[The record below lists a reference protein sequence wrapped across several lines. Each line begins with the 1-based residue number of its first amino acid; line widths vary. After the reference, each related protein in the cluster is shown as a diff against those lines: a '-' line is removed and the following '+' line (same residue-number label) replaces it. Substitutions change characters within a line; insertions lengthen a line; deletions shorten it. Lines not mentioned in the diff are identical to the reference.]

1 MDGGHNK
8 YLHHQAPLDKQGC
21 IPFLG
26 LFVFDLTHIAVSP
39 SWFLPPA
46 APREEDAM
54 SSGSGVQFPA
64 TSRLEPPEPK
74 DLQELVPTGALL
86 VHFYR
91 FQLIGKPLFVFDVHA
106 DDLLYVGAIDS
117 PSVYSFKTTAKTIK
131 WFMAFQ
137 QRAQKYTFPV
147 DNTLYS
153 KCFLLRV
160 LSDEHVRELAD
171 SCETDQG

>member
-8 YLHHQAPLDKQGC
+8 YLNHQAPLDKQGC

-46 APREEDAM
+46 AQTEEDAM
-54 SSGSGVQFPA
+54 SPGPGIQLP

-74 DLQELVPTGALL
+74 DLQEMMPTGALL

-91 FQLIGKPLFVFDVHA
+91 FQLIGKYFCLYLGCIRATLFFQIGVIISPLALCF
-106 DDLLYVGAIDS
+106 IDPQLQPRRSSGSWRSNSVPKSTPS
-117 PSVYSFKTTAKTIK
+117 PSITHYTQS
-131 WFMAFQ
+131 AFCC
-137 QRAQKYTFPV
+137 V
-147 DNTLYS
+147 
-153 KCFLLRV
+153 C
-160 LSDEHVRELAD
+160 
-171 SCETDQG
+171 